1 MHISVAY
8 VGVGILAGDMYKML
22 MVSLSKVV
30 VESVCTAFCVKM
42 DCAAVYFYI
51 SGGIYQYLIFERN

>member
-1 MHISVAY
+1 MYSRVE
-8 VGVGILAGDMYKML
+8 ILGGDIYKMY

-30 VESVCTAFCVKM
+30 VESVCTAFCMKM
-42 DCAAVYFYI
+42 DGAAVYFYI